1 MTLYRLLLLLLV
13 AAVVGTLAV
22 YGLRG
27 DTGYVLI
34 QRGDLAIETT
44 LVNAVFLLLAALAL
58 LYVAVWL
65 LRWPLRLWQ
74 AGARRGARRRFLDGM
89 IALVAGRPSRAGQQL
104 LKATRLPSLKLPALI
119 AAHAAAHARGDRAEE
134 VRLLDLL
141 TEAAETHDLATELR
155 ARNELIDGRAGA
167 AIEMLVPL
175 AQASRLSPMG
185 ARWLIE
191 ALSGRKR
198 AREALAYLPRIRQS
212 RQLPPDELAR
222 FVSRVLVT
230 AIEQTSD
237 AINLHALWADLNRDE
252 KRLPEVAIAY
262 ARRAVQL
269 NLIAQAA
276 QEIEATLKH
285 GWAPALV
292 LAYGALPPDAKV
304 APRLKHAEAWLEA
317 HASDA
322 ALLLTLGR
330 LSRQEHSWIKA
341 EDYLRRA
348 VAYGG
353 GADAWEEL
361 GRCYAEQGD
370 TERTAKAL
378 ANALA
383 VQHGEAPAS
392 LIAKHSAE
400 DLLAP
405 LPVAEER
412 DDMGIPRLPGT
423 PRKPA

>member
-155 ARNELIDGRAGA
+155 ARNELLDGRAGA

-185 ARWLIE
+185 ARW
-191 ALSGRKR
+191 
-198 AREALAYLPRIRQS
+198 
-212 RQLPPDELAR
+212 
-222 FVSRVLVT
+222 
-230 AIEQTSD
+230 
-237 AINLHALWADLNRDE
+237 ADRSAT
-252 KRLPEVAIAY
+252 PGASVH
-262 ARRAVQL
+262 ARRWPTCRAFARAG
-269 NLIAQAA
+269 NCRRTSWRASSAA
-276 QEIEATLKH
+276 FWSQRSSR
-285 GWAPALV
+285 PAM
-292 LAYGALPPDAKV
+292 
-304 APRLKHAEAWLEA
+304 R
-317 HASDA
+317 S
-322 ALLLTLGR
+322 TCM
-330 LSRQEHSWIKA
+330 
-341 EDYLRRA
+341 
-348 VAYGG
+348 
-353 GADAWEEL
+353 
-361 GRCYAEQGD
+361 RCGQ
-370 TERTAKAL
+370 T
-378 ANALA
+378 
-383 VQHGEAPAS
+383 
-392 LIAKHSAE
+392 
-400 DLLAP
+400 
-405 LPVAEER
+405 
-412 DDMGIPRLPGT
+412 
-423 PRKPA
+423 

>member
-13 AAVVGTLAV
+13 AAVLGALAV
-22 YGLRG
+22 HALRG

-58 LYVAVWL
+58 LYVLLWL
-65 LRWPLRLWQ
+65 VRWPLRLWRS
-74 AGARRGARRRFLDGM
+74 GARRGARRRFLDGM
-89 IALVAGRPSRAGQQL
+89 VALVAGRPNRAVQQL
-104 LKATRLPSLKLPALI
+104 LKASKLPSLKLPALI
-119 AAHAAAHARGDRAEE
+119 AAQAAAHARGDRAEE
-134 VRLLDLL
+134 SRLLDLL

-155 ARNELIDGRAGA
+155 ARNELLDGRAGA

-175 AQASRLSPMG
+175 SQASRLSPMG

-191 ALSGRKR
+191 AFCARKR
-198 AREALAYLPRIRQS
+198 AREALAHLPRIRQS
-212 RQLPPDELAR
+212 QQLPPEELAR
-222 FVSRVLVT
+222 FVSRVLVA
-230 AIEQTSD
+230 AIEQATD

-252 KRLPEVAIAY
+252 KRIAEVAVAY
-262 ARRAVQL
+262 AKRSVQL
-269 NLIAQAA
+269 NLIGQAA

-285 GWAPALV
+285 GWSPALV

-304 APRLKHAEAWLEA
+304 APRLKTAEGWLETHAED
-317 HASDA
+317 S

-330 LSRQEHSWIKA
+330 LSRQEHAWIKA

-348 VAYGG
+348 LAF
-353 GADAWEEL
+353 GAGSEAWEEL

-370 TERTAKAL
+370 AERAAKAL
-378 ANALA
+378 ANALS

-392 LIAKHSAE
+392 LIAKHSVD

-412 DDMGIPRLPGT
+412 DDMGIPRLP
-423 PRKPA
+423 R

>member
-1 MTLYRLLLLLLV
+1 MTLYRLLLVLLL
-13 AAVVGTLAV
+13 AAVIGALAV

-34 QRGDLAIETT
+34 QRGDVAIETT
-44 LVNAVFLLLAALAL
+44 LVNAVFLLLAALAA
-58 LYVAVWL
+58 LYALVWL
-65 LRWPLRLWQ
+65 LRWPLRMWK
-74 AGARRGARRRFLDGM
+74 AGARRSARRRFLDGM
-89 IALVAGRPSRAGQQL
+89 IALVAGRPNRAGQQL
-104 LKATRLPSLKLPALI
+104 LKAAKLPSLKLPALI

-134 VRLLDLL
+134 TRLLDPL
-141 TEAAETHDLATELR
+141 TEAPETHDLATELR
-155 ARNELIDGRAGA
+155 ARNELLDARAGA

-191 ALSGRKR
+191 ALAVRKR

-212 RQLPPDELAR
+212 QQLPPDDLAR
-222 FVSRVLVT
+222 FVSRILVA
-230 AIEQTSD
+230 AIEQTTD

-252 KRLPEVAIAY
+252 KRIAEVAIAY
-262 ARRAVQL
+262 AKRSVQL
-269 NLIAQAA
+269 NLVGQAA

-285 GWAPALV
+285 GWAPTLV

-304 APRLKHAEAWLEA
+304 APRLKTAEGWLEA
-317 HASDA
+317 HANDA

-330 LSRQEHSWIKA
+330 LSRQEHAWIKA

-348 VAYGG
+348 IAFNA

-370 TERTAKAL
+370 ADRTAKAL

-383 VQHGEAPAS
+383 VQHGEVPAS
-392 LIAKHSAE
+392 LIAKHSVE

-412 DDMGIPRLPGT
+412 DDMGIPRLP
-423 PRKPA
+423 R

>member
-1 MTLYRLLLLLLV
+1 MTLYRLLLLLLI
-13 AAVVGTLAV
+13 AAVAGAFAV

-27 DTGYVLI
+27 DTGYVLV

-44 LVNAVFLLLAALAL
+44 LVNAVFLLATALAL
-58 LYVAVWL
+58 LYLAFWL

-74 AGARRGARRRFLDGM
+74 AGARRSARRRFLDGM
-89 IALVAGRPSRAGQQL
+89 IALVAGRPIRAAQQLQRAG
-104 LKATRLPSLKLPALI
+104 RLRALKLPALI

-134 VRLLDLL
+134 TRLLDLL

-155 ARNELIDGRAGA
+155 ARNDCLDGRAGA

-185 ARWLIE
+185 ARWLVE
-191 ALSGRKR
+191 SLAMRKR

-212 RQLPPDELAR
+212 QQLPPDELAR
-222 FVSRVLVT
+222 FVARTLVA

-237 AINLHALWADLNRDE
+237 AISLHALWADLNRDE
-252 KRLPEVAIAY
+252 KRIAEVAIAY
-262 ARRAVQL
+262 AKRAVQL

-285 GWAPALV
+285 GWAPTLV

-304 APRLKHAEAWLEA
+304 APRLKTAEAWLEA
-317 HASDA
+317 HGTDP

-330 LSRQEHSWIKA
+330 LSRQEHHWIKA

-348 VAYGG
+348 LAYGAG
-353 GADAWEEL
+353 SDAWEEL

-370 TERTAKAL
+370 SARTATAL

-383 VQHGEAPAS
+383 VAHGEAPAS
-392 LIAKHSAE
+392 LIAKHSVE

-412 DDMGIPRLPGT
+412 DDMGIPRLPGA
-423 PRKPA
+423 RR

>member
-13 AAVVGTLAV
+13 AAVLGALAV
-22 YGLRG
+22 HGLRG

-44 LVNAVFLLLAALAL
+44 LVNAIFLLLAALAL
-58 LYVAVWL
+58 LYVVLWL
-65 LRWPLRLWQ
+65 LRWPFRLWRSD
-74 AGARRGARRRFLDGM
+74 ARRSARRRFLDGM
-89 IALVAGRPSRAGQQL
+89 IALVAGRPNRAGQQL
-104 LKATRLPSLKLPALI
+104 LKASKQSVLKLPALI

-134 VRLLDLL
+134 TRLLDLL

-155 ARNELIDGRAGA
+155 ARNELLDGRAGA

-175 AQASRLSPMG
+175 SQASRLSPMG
-185 ARWLIE
+185 ARWLVE
-191 ALSGRKR
+191 ALAARKR
-198 AREALAYLPRIRQS
+198 AREALAHLPRIRQS
-212 RQLPPDELAR
+212 QQLPPEELAR
-222 FVSRVLVT
+222 FVSRVLVA
-230 AIEQTSD
+230 AIEQTTD

-252 KRLPEVAIAY
+252 KRIAEVAIAY
-262 ARRAVQL
+262 AKRSVQL
-269 NLIAQAA
+269 NLIGQAA

-304 APRLKHAEAWLEA
+304 APRLKTAEGWLEA
-317 HASDA
+317 HANDA

-330 LSRQEHSWIKA
+330 LSRQEHAWIKT

-348 VAYGG
+348 IAL
-353 GADAWEEL
+353 GAGSDAWEEL

-370 TERTAKAL
+370 AERAAKAL

-392 LIAKHSAE
+392 MIAKHSVD

-412 DDMGIPRLPGT
+412 DDMGIPRLP
-423 PRKPA
+423 R

>member
-1 MTLYRLLLLLLV
+1 M
-13 AAVVGTLAV
+13 
-22 YGLRG
+22 
-27 DTGYVLI
+27 
-34 QRGDLAIETT
+34 
-44 LVNAVFLLLAALAL
+44 
-58 LYVAVWL
+58 
-65 LRWPLRLWQ
+65 RLWQ
-74 AGARRGARRRFLDGM
+74 AGARRSARRRFLDGM
-89 IALVAGRPSRAGQQL
+89 IALVAGRPNRAGQQL
-104 LKATRLPSLKLPALI
+104 LKATKLRTLKLPALI

-134 VRLLDLL
+134 IRLLDQL

-155 ARNELIDGRAGA
+155 ARNELLDGRAGA

-191 ALSGRKR
+191 ALTARKR

-212 RQLPPDELAR
+212 QQLPPDDLAR
-222 FVSRVLVT
+222 FVSRILVA
-230 AIEQTSD
+230 AIDQTTD

-252 KRLPEVAIAY
+252 KRIAEVAIAY
-262 ARRAVQL
+262 AKRSVQL
-269 NLIAQAA
+269 NLIGQAA

-304 APRLKHAEAWLEA
+304 APRLKTAEGWLEA
-317 HASDA
+317 HANDP

-330 LSRQEHSWIKA
+330 LSRQEHAWIKA

-348 VAYGG
+348 IAFNA

-370 TERTAKAL
+370 TDRTAKAL
-378 ANALA
+378 ANTLA
-383 VQHGEAPAS
+383 VQHGEAPFS
-392 LIAKHSAE
+392 LIAKHSVE

-412 DDMGIPRLPGT
+412 DDMGIPRLPGA
-423 PRKPA
+423 R

>member
-1 MTLYRLLLLLLV
+1 MMLYRLLLLLLV
-13 AAVVGTLAV
+13 AAALGALAV
-22 YGLRG
+22 YGVRG

-58 LYVAVWL
+58 LYVVFWL
-65 LRWPLRLWQ
+65 LRWPFRLWRS
-74 AGARRGARRRFLDGM
+74 GARRGARRRFLDGM
-89 IALVAGRPSRAGQQL
+89 IALVAGRPNRAGPQL
-104 LKATRLPSLKLPALI
+104 LKASKLSALKLPALI

-134 VRLLDLL
+134 ARLLDLL
-141 TEAAETHDLATELR
+141 TLAAETHDLATELR
-155 ARNELIDGRAGA
+155 ARNEFLDGRAGA

-185 ARWLIE
+185 ARWLTE
-191 ALSGRKR
+191 ALGARKR

-212 RQLPPDELAR
+212 QQLPPDDLAR
-222 FVSRVLVT
+222 FVRRVLV
-230 AIEQTSD
+230 AALEQTTD

-252 KRLPEVAIAY
+252 KRIAEVAIAY
-262 ARRAVQL
+262 AKRSVQL
-269 NLIAQAA
+269 NLVGQAA
-276 QEIEATLKH
+276 REIEATLKH
-285 GWAPALV
+285 GWASSLV

-304 APRLKHAEAWLEA
+304 APRLQTAEGWLET
-317 HASDA
+317 HANDA

-330 LSRQEHSWIKA
+330 LSRQEHAWIKA

-348 VAYGG
+348 IAF
-353 GADAWEEL
+353 GAGTEAWEEL

-370 TERTAKAL
+370 AERAAKAL

-392 LIAKHSAE
+392 LIAKHSVD

-412 DDMGIPRLPGT
+412 DDMGIPRLPGA
-423 PRKPA
+423 R